1 MEGKGSPPH
10 WLHPWPRPLRGQ
22 WRAGVTRR
30 SSRRQCAPSPEEAPA
45 GKGSRRLYSDIS
57 VLMALWRGSA
67 YAGFLALVV
76 GCVFLLEPQLPNS
89 ALRSLWSSL
98 QLGPAS
104 PGPGSPEGR
113 LAAAWD
119 ALIVRPA
126 RRWRR
131 VAVG

>member
-1 MEGKGSPPH
+1 V
-10 WLHPWPRPLRGQ
+10 L
-22 WRAGVTRR
+22 
-30 SSRRQCAPSPEEAPA
+30 SPEEARA
-45 GKGSRRLYSDIS
+45 GQGGFRRRFHAS
-57 VLMALWRGSA
+57 VSMALWRGSA
-67 YAGFLALVV
+67 YAGFLALAV
-76 GCVFLLEPQLPNS
+76 GCVFLLEPQLPGS

-98 QLGPAS
+98 QLGPAPAP
-104 PGPGSPEGR
+104 PGVGSPEGR

>member
-1 MEGKGSPPH
+1 MA
-10 WLHPWPRPLRGQ
+10 RG
-22 WRAGVTRR
+22 RDVTRMQTSLR
-30 SSRRQCAPSPEEAPA
+30 TEPGRGAGREGGRRRCRVP
-45 GKGSRRLYSDIS
+45 

-67 YAGFLALVV
+67 YAGFLALAV
-76 GCVFLLEPQLPNS
+76 GCLFLLEPQLPGS
-89 ALRSLWSSL
+89 ALRSLWNSL
-98 QLGPAS
+98 QLAPAP

-126 RRWRR
+126 QRWRR

>member
-1 MEGKGSPPH
+1 MT
-10 WLHPWPRPLRGQ
+10 
-22 WRAGVTRR
+22 WRVWTSAHAET
-30 SSRRQCAPSPEEAPA
+30 EEARA
-45 GKGSRRLYSDIS
+45 GKGA
-57 VLMALWRGSA
+57 VWTLWRGSA
-67 YAGFLALVV
+67 YAGFLALAV
-76 GCVFLLEPQLPNS
+76 GCVLLLEPQLPGS

-98 QLGPAS
+98 QLAPAP